1 MQNDKALREHVVN
14 LLMKAEAH
22 AEFETA
28 VEDLPEELRGEKPK
42 GAEHSPWQVLE
53 HLRIAQW
60 DLIEYGVNP
69 KHESPEFPAGYWP
82 KDPAPP
88 NGAAWDKSVEGFRKD
103 RERLC
108 ALVMDEKT
116 DLLAKIPYA
125 GGHTLLRQA
134 LVTADHN
141 AYHVGELVLLRRML
155 GAWG

>member
-14 LLMKAEAH
+14 LLVKAEAH
-22 AEFETA
+22 ADFDAA
-28 VEDLPEELRGEKPK
+28 VKNLPAKLRGEKPK
-42 GAEHSPWQVLE
+42 GAEHSAWQVVE

-69 KHESPEFPAGYWP
+69 KHVSPEFPAGYWP
-82 KDPAPP
+82 KEAAPAS
-88 NGAAWDKSVEGFRKD
+88 GAAWDKSVESFLKD
-103 RERLC
+103 RQRLC
-108 ALVMDEKT
+108 ELVMDEKT

>member
-14 LLMKAEAH
+14 LLMKGEAH
-22 AEFETA
+22 ADFEAA
-28 VEDLPEELRGEKPK
+28 VKGLPAKLRGAKPK

-82 KDPAPP
+82 KNATPP
-88 NGAAWDKSVEGFRKD
+88 SGAAWDKSVESFLKD
-103 RERLC
+103 RKRLC
-108 ALVMDEKT
+108 ELVRSEKT
-116 DLLAKIPYA
+116 DLLKKIPYA
-125 GGHTLLRQA
+125 GGQTLLRQA

-141 AYHVGELVLLRRML
+141 AYHVGEMVLLRRML
-155 GAWG
+155 GAW